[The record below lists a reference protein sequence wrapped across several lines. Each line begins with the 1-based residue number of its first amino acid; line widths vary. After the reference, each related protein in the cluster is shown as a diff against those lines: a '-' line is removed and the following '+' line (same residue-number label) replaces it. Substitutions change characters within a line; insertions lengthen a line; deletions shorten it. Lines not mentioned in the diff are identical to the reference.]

1 MPNIFIQNT
10 IGKIKEDFG
19 NLRKTGDGNSLYE
32 IPSTGVLIYFR
43 YSRLFKKGSYT
54 TAFYGLRKPD
64 IDLLQGKQ
72 SFICFVWDE
81 NKSPILLP
89 FNLFE
94 SYITQLPPSLDG
106 QYKVQLYFKNTGT
119 EFYIAR
125 VGKFNVD
132 AYYGLKT
139 LYGFS
144 NIDLQLPDLSHSMVQ
159 SLLGSIGW
167 KKGYQIWY
175 PLNDREGI
183 RNSTKT
189 DFNLLATLPYFGSD
203 VDGTLSE
210 IDVIWLD
217 VNKPVSFFEV
227 EHSTPVYSG
236 LLRFN
241 DILLSVSGVDNFNI
255 VANEDREGKFGR
267 EVNRPT
273 FRSSKLSEKVAFLN
287 YRNVYQWYLNFF
299 DTDNQLSKSII
310 A

>member
-1 MPNIFIQNT
+1 MPNIFIQD
-10 IGKIKEDFG
+10 IVEKIKEDFG
-19 NLRKTGDGNSLYE
+19 NLRKIGTGNSLYE

-43 YSRLFKKGSYT
+43 YSRLFKKGSYA

-72 SFICFVWDE
+72 SFICFVWSE

-94 SYITQLPPSLDG
+94 TYITQLPPSLDG
-106 QYKVQLYFKNTGT
+106 QYKVQLYFKKTGT
-119 EFYIAR
+119 EFYVAR

-132 AYYGLKT
+132 AYYGLKA

-167 KKGYQIWY
+167 KKGYKIWY
-175 PLNDREGI
+175 PQSDREAI
-183 RNSTKT
+183 QSSTIT
-189 DFNLLATLPYFGSD
+189 DINLLATLPHFGSEI
-203 VDGTLSE
+203 GNILSE
-210 IDVIWLD
+210 IDVIWFD

-241 DILLSVSGVDNFNI
+241 DVLLSISGVDNFNI

-287 YRNVYQWYLNFF
+287 YRNVYQWYLNFS
-299 DTDNQLSKSII
+299 DADNLVSKNI
-310 A
+310 AV

>member
-1 MPNIFIQNT
+1 MPNIFVQDT
-10 IGKIKEDFG
+10 IGKIKKDFG
-19 NLRKTGDGNSLYE
+19 SLRKIGDGDSLYE

-43 YSRLFKKGSYT
+43 YSSLHAKRSYT
-54 TAFYGLRKPD
+54 TAFYGLRKQD
-64 IDLLQGKQ
+64 ISLLQGKQ
-72 SFICFVWDE
+72 SFICFVWNE
-81 NKSPILLP
+81 NNSPILLP

-132 AYYGLKT
+132 AYYGLKA
-139 LYGFS
+139 LYGYS

-167 KKGYQIWY
+167 KKGYKIWY
-175 PLNDREGI
+175 PPSDREAI
-183 RNSTKT
+183 RNSIATEI
-189 DFNLLATLPYFGSD
+189 NLLSTLPHFESEINGI
-203 VDGTLSE
+203 LSE
-210 IDVIWLD
+210 VDVIWFD
-217 VNKPVSFFEV
+217 INKPVSFFEV

-273 FRSSKLSEKVAFLN
+273 FKSSKLSEKVAFLN
-287 YRNVYQWYLNFF
+287 YRNVYQWYLNYFEP
-299 DTDNQLSKSII
+299 DNQLSRSF
-310 A
+310 AP

>member
-1 MPNIFIQNT
+1 MPNNFVQDIV
-10 IGKIKEDFG
+10 GKIKTDFG
-19 NLRKTGDGNSLYE
+19 NLRKLGDGNSLYE

-43 YSRLFKKGSYT
+43 YSRLSQKGNYT
-54 TAFYGLRKPD
+54 AAFYGLRKPD

-81 NKSPILLP
+81 EKSPILLP
-89 FNLFE
+89 FNYFE

-132 AYYGLKT
+132 AYYGLKAI
-139 LYGFS
+139 YDFS
-144 NIDLQLPDLSHSMVQ
+144 NIDLQLPDLSHSQVQ

-167 KKGYQIWY
+167 KKGYKIWY
-175 PLNDREGI
+175 PQSDREVV
-183 RNSTKT
+183 RSFATT
-189 DFNLLATLPYFGSD
+189 DINLLTTLPHFGSEIN
-203 VDGTLSE
+203 GILSE
-210 IDVIWLD
+210 IDVIWFD
-217 VNKPVSFFEV
+217 VNKPISFFEV

-241 DILLSVSGVDNFNI
+241 DVLLSVSGVDNFNI

-267 EVNRPT
+267 EANRPT

-287 YRNVYQWYLNFF
+287 YRNVYQWYMNFF
-299 DTDNQLSKSII
+299 GTDNRL
-310 A
+310 